1 MKMEISLV
9 ILFCLCY
16 FTQSEDIIYNVSK
29 VFKFL
34 DLDGLENDEYETIL
48 QNISKI
54 FENSYAF
61 YDIAK
66 KPPQP
71 SFNKSYHKTV
81 DLQERFKNLNVKDI
95 NTYEFYQKIRNV
107 LADLKD
113 PHIALYFKDS
123 YIEDF
128 NILSPF
134 MYYIQEYNGKQR
146 IFASCIS
153 QSYLKYFKD
162 YAKVYE
168 FCVTFNDLPI
178 KTINEKDPFEYISN
192 FGGNYL
198 STKNNHG
205 TFTFKLNY
213 NNDIPLSD
221 YPLTEKEL
229 EQLNIVFEDD
239 EDKEESITVNTE
251 YKIHSSTINIDKEI
265 EENQEAL
272 RRLGEGRRV
281 RSKYYSINRKNME
294 KDKEKRE
301 KKRNKKSKFFE
312 ENQSKR
318 NLEEEFTWTYNA
330 EDIFMCTVDETN
342 KINFY
347 YVESF
352 EPSDRN
358 NFKEIIKKCVEL
370 FDKNAYP
377 IVVVNELNNGGYI
390 SLAQL
395 FMGLL
400 SPLMPIDLFKGRL
413 RATESLKDNNEVN
426 NYINSNLTSTN
437 TCQKQ
442 TFADLLKDSVKP
454 NYCEN
459 KLSQMFYLNNVTLH
473 DEIEN
478 IRKNMKNKRKPTD
491 ILILTDGYSY
501 SASAFYIKYLQKMG
515 GAIVAGYFGNPYS
528 TDEFDSSQSP
538 SPIFIAG
545 LLNVFNA
552 NENKKLYEK
561 YGIILE
567 FPGIQ
572 SFYSLDDKD
581 VPLEYD
587 VTPVDIRLDLYS
599 TFNQNSFQNFTKSS
613 KTILNDI
620 KNKCFAANKNL
631 IMFSDECDKSF
642 KNNYTHGGFTC
653 NEKGE
658 WTKECVAAYCELG
671 YSFDQKNKKCI
682 KDVCSSIPIPDI
694 KNDDEQ
700 GAPSNEKESETETEV
715 KSSGALIFII
725 VVIILFLIL
734 IAALVVIFVRKKRL
748 HSKNVEFNKEIN
760 DIVV

>member
-1 MKMEISLV
+1 MKMKMSLV
-9 ILFCLCY
+9 IIFCLCY
-16 FTQSEDIIYNVSK
+16 FTQSEDIIYNASK
-29 VFKFL
+29 VFQFL
-34 DLDGLENDEYETIL
+34 DLDGLENNEYETIL

-66 KPPQP
+66 NPPQP

-81 DLQERFKNLNVKDI
+81 DLQERFKSLNVKDI
-95 NTYEFYQKIRNV
+95 NTYEFYQKISNV

-113 PHIALYFKDS
+113 PHIALYFQDS

-146 IFASCIS
+146 MFASCIS

-162 YAKVYE
+162 FAKVYE
-168 FCVTFNDLPI
+168 FCVTFYDLPI
-178 KTINEKDPFEYISN
+178 KTINGKDPFEYINN

-198 STKNNHG
+198 STKNKHG

-213 NNDIPLSD
+213 NNDIRLSD
-221 YPLTEKEL
+221 YPLTEKDL

-239 EDKEESITVNTE
+239 NDKEETITVNTD
-251 YKIHSSTINIDKEI
+251 YKIHSSTIDIDKEI
-265 EENQEAL
+265 QENQA

-281 RSKYYSINRKNME
+281 RSKYYSQNRKNME

-301 KKRNKKSKFFE
+301 KKRNKKNKFFE

-318 NLEEEFTWTYNA
+318 KLEEALTWTYNA
-330 EDIFMCTVDETN
+330 EDMFMCTVDETN

-352 EPSDRN
+352 EPTDRN
-358 NFKEIIKKCVEL
+358 NYKEIIKKCVEL
-370 FDKNAYP
+370 IDKNAYP

-395 FMGLL
+395 FMGVL
-400 SPLMPIDLFKGRL
+400 SPLLPIDLFKGRL
-413 RATESLKDNNEVN
+413 RATESLKDSKEVN
-426 NYINSNLTSTN
+426 NYINSNLTSIN

-459 KLSQMFYLNNVTLH
+459 KLSQMFYINNVTLH

-478 IRKNMKNKRKPTD
+478 IRKNMKNKRKPTE
-491 ILILTDGYSY
+491 ILVLTDGYSY
-501 SASAFYIKYLQKMG
+501 SSSAFYIKYLQKMG

-528 TDEFDSSQSP
+528 TEEFDSSQSP
-538 SPIFIAG
+538 SPIFTSG
-545 LLNVFNA
+545 LLNDFNP
-552 NENKKLYEK
+552 NESKNLYEK
-561 YGIILE
+561 YRIILE

-599 TFNQNSFQNFTKSS
+599 VFNQYSFQNFTKSS

-620 KNKCFAANKNL
+620 KNKCFSTNKNL

-671 YSFDQKNKKCI
+671 YSFDKKNKKCI
-682 KDVCSSIPIPDI
+682 KDVCSSIPIPEI
-694 KNDDEQ
+694 KDDDEQ
-700 GAPSNEKESETETEV
+700 GTPSNEKESENGG
-715 KSSGALIFII
+715 KSST
-725 VVIILFLIL
+725 
-734 IAALVVIFVRKKRL
+734 ALVVIIIVIILVLIVIAVLVVLLVKKKRL

>member
-1 MKMEISLV
+1 
-9 ILFCLCY
+9 
-16 FTQSEDIIYNVSK
+16 
-29 VFKFL
+29 
-34 DLDGLENDEYETIL
+34 
-48 QNISKI
+48 
-54 FENSYAF
+54 
-61 YDIAK
+61 
-66 KPPQP
+66 
-71 SFNKSYHKTV
+71 
-81 DLQERFKNLNVKDI
+81 
-95 NTYEFYQKIRNV
+95 
-107 LADLKD
+107 
-113 PHIALYFKDS
+113 
-123 YIEDF
+123 
-128 NILSPF
+128 

-146 IFASCIS
+146 MFASCIS
-153 QSYLKYFKD
+153 EGYLKYFKD
-162 YAKVYE
+162 YPKIYE
-168 FCVTFNDLPI
+168 FCVTFYDLPI
-178 KTINEKDPFEYISN
+178 KTINGNDPFEYVNN

-198 STKNNHG
+198 STKNKHG
-205 TFTFKLNY
+205 TFTYKLNY

-229 EQLNIVFEDD
+229 EQLVIVFEDD
-239 EDKEESITVNTE
+239 NDKEETITVNTE
-251 YKIHSSTINIDKEI
+251 YKIHSSTIDIDKEI
-265 EENQEAL
+265 QENQDAG

-281 RSKYYSINRKNME
+281 RSRYYSKNRKNME
-294 KDKEKRE
+294 KDREKRE

-312 ENQSKR
+312 ENLSKR
-318 NLEEEFTWTYNA
+318 NLEEEFTWIYNA
-330 EDIFMCTVDETN
+330 EDIFMCTIDETN

-352 EPSDRN
+352 EPTDRN
-358 NFKEIIKKCVEL
+358 NFKEIIKKCAEL
-370 FDKNAYP
+370 IDKNAYP

-395 FMGLL
+395 FMGVL

-413 RATESLKDNNEVN
+413 RATESLKDSKEVN
-426 NYINSNLTSTN
+426 NYVNSNLTSVN

-459 KLSQMFYLNNVTLH
+459 KLSQMFYLNNVALH

-478 IRKNMKNKRKPTD
+478 IRKNMKNKRKPTE
-491 ILILTDGYSY
+491 ILVLTDGYSY

-528 TDEFDSSQSP
+528 TEEFDSSQSP
-538 SPIFIAG
+538 SPIFTAG
-545 LLNVFNA
+545 LLNDFNP
-552 NENKKLYEK
+552 NENKNLYEK
-561 YGIILE
+561 YRIFLE

-587 VTPVDIRLDLYS
+587 VTPVDIRLNLYS
-599 TFNQNSFQNFTKSS
+599 EFNQYSFQNFTKSS

-620 KNKCFAANKNL
+620 KNKCFVANKNL

-671 YSFDQKNKKCI
+671 YSFDKKNKKCI
-682 KDVCSSIPIPDI
+682 KDVCSSIPIPEI
-694 KNDDEQ
+694 KDDDEQ
-700 GAPSNEKESETETEV
+700 GTPSNEKDSETEGEGSTT
-715 KSSGALIFII
+715 L
-725 VVIILFLIL
+725 VVIIIVIILVLIL
-734 IAALVVIFVRKKRL
+734 IAVLVVLLVRKKRL